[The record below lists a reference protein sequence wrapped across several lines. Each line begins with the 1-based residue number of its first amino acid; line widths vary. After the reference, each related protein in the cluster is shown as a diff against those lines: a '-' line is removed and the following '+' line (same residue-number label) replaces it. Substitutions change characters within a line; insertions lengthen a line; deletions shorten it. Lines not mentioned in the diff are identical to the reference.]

1 MGGTIT
7 FRALPDMMLESR
19 AAKIQRPLSL
29 FEVLVGKAGLKVW
42 IPRLS
47 FRRRTGYPK
56 FLAAFFFG

>member
-29 FEVLVGKAGLKVW
+29 FEVLVGKVGIIVW
-42 IPRLS
+42 IP
-47 FRRRTGYPK
+47 G
-56 FLAAFFFG
+56 